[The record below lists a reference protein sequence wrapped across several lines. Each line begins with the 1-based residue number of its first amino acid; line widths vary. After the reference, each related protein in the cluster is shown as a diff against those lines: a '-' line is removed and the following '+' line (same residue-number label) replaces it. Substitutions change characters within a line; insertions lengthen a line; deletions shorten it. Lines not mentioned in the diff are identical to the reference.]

1 MASTWLG
8 THYVAVR
15 FDDVLVRFDRRMTSA
30 ADRVLRPRPRR
41 DWLLAPGLVLLV
53 AAALRLF
60 ALDRVGLNSDEAVY
74 AGQSASLADNP
85 HFTPLFPIVRA
96 HPLTMQLL
104 MSPFYRTGVP
114 DVPGRYVA
122 ALFGVGTVALVYV
135 LGSVMYGPRVGLVA
149 SAVLAVMPY
158 HVIVSRQIMLD
169 GPMAFFATAALTCL
183 ALAASGPARNGWLI
197 AAGGFIGLAALTK
210 ETAFTLAVAA
220 FVFLSLVNFLW
231 RPARFPLI
239 GAGAALLLTLVYPIV
254 TSVSGGSGGGQSY
267 LLWQLTRQPNHD
279 FSFYPVVVGA
289 SMGFAVLL
297 VAALGVL
304 MPRLTG
310 RRFTWREMLLLSW
323 VLVPL
328 LFFVVWPVKGFTY
341 LMPLAPAV
349 AVLAARTLLPLPAKL
364 TTHRRR
370 LVAALIAVVTFASL
384 LVPAV
389 EGVMRPTR
397 SGLAG
402 AGGVPGGREA
412 GRWVNTHVPFG
423 ARLMTIG
430 PSMANIL
437 QYYSARHC
445 DGLSVSPNPLHRNPS
460 YHAIANA
467 DAELRNG
474 DYQYVVWDVY
484 SARRS
489 PHFAAR
495 AMDLVHRYSGRA
507 VYTGAQIE
515 GGRPVRQV
523 IVIYQVIP

>member
-1 MASTWLG
+1 MMVSSWLG

-15 FDDVLVRFDRRMTSA
+15 FDDAVARVDQLVTSA
-30 ADRVLRPRPRR
+30 AERLLRPRPRR
-41 DWLLAPGLVLLV
+41 DWLAPGLVLLV
-53 AAALRLF
+53 AAVLRLF
-60 ALDRVGLNSDEAVY
+60 DLNRVGLNSDEAVY
-74 AGQSASLADNP
+74 AGQAASLAGNP

-96 HPLTMQLL
+96 HPLTLQLL
-104 MSPFYRTGVP
+104 MSPFYRAGVQ

-122 ALFGVGTVALVYV
+122 ALFGIGTVALVYV
-135 LGSVMYGPRVGLVA
+135 LGSVLYGPRVGIVA

-183 ALAASGPARNGWLI
+183 AVAADRPARNGWLI
-197 AAGGFIGLAALTK
+197 AAGGFIGLASLTK

-231 RPARFPLI
+231 RPARFPII
-239 GAGAALLLTLVYPIV
+239 GAAAALLLTLVYPV
-254 TSVSGGSGGGQSY
+254 LTAVSGGKGSGQSY

-289 SMGFAVLL
+289 SMGLAVLL
-297 VAALGVL
+297 LAALGL
-304 MPRLTG
+304 LIPKWTG
-310 RRFTWREMLLLSW
+310 RRFTWREILLLSW

-328 LFFVVWPVKGFTY
+328 LFFLVWPVKGFAY
-341 LMPLAPAV
+341 LMPLAPAL
-349 AVLAARTLLPLPAKL
+349 AVLAARALLPLPGKL
-364 TTHRRR
+364 ATHRRR
-370 LVAALIAVVTFASL
+370 LVAGLIAVVTFGSL

-389 EGVMRPTR
+389 DAAIVPAR

-402 AGGVPGGREA
+402 AGGIPGGREA
-412 GRWVNTHVPFG
+412 GRWVEAHVPYG

-437 QYYSARHC
+437 QYYSARPC

-474 DYQYVVWDVY
+474 NYQYVVWDVY

-507 VYTGAQIE
+507 VYIGQS
-515 GGRPVRQV
+515 GSSGRRL
-523 IVIYQVIP
+523 IAIYQVIP